1 MQIKYNPI
9 IGAFV
14 NVANDEKVSQED
26 LKRWSAENPMPV
38 AQGLTTPKELGKFPS
53 GVETIKKRV

>member
-38 AQGLTTPKELGKFPS
+38 AQGLTTPQELGKFPS